1 MVPGSTLRYG
11 SSFRIVTRSPRAL
24 SRRPRLEAVRPL
36 PRLEATPPVTKRCL
50 VNAGREEKGAA
61 AKGRLPWS
69 VRSGNPAGPR
79 AIRISASGYAR
90 RRHTGTGGGQRVI
103 NVVSGSRS
111 GVGAGIG
118 LRRLPHPALRGGEP
132 LLVGLPEP
140 GQRHGANHRE
150 AEPEHR
156 HPAHTGPGVIAQVHD
171 P

>member
-11 SSFRIVTRSPRAL
+11 SSFCIVTRSPRAL
-24 SRRPRLEAVRPL
+24 SRRPRLDAVRPL

-50 VNAGREEKGAA
+50 VNAGREENGAA

-90 RRHTGTGGGQRVI
+90 RRHTGTRRGSAGHQGGQRVTKVVSGSPRWSAGHQGGQRVTM
-103 NVVSGSRS
+103 VVSGSRG
-111 GVGAGIG
+111 GVRAGIG
-118 LRRLPHPALRGGEP
+118 LRRLPHPALRRGES

-140 GQRHGANHRE
+140 
-150 AEPEHR
+150 
-156 HPAHTGPGVIAQVHD
+156 
-171 P
+171 